1 MHQSCNIINTAA
13 VIIMGIA
20 VGTEV
25 IGVVVTGIAAVVVA
39 TEVATNH
46 PAYKQLINQST

>member
-25 IGVVVTGIAAVVVA
+25 IGVEVAGIAVAVMGTEVVTNHSKTLAAD
-39 TEVATNH
+39 
-46 PAYKQLINQST
+46 